1 MEQGENLKVVTRF
14 APSPTGFLHVG
25 NIRTAIFA
33 YLWAKKNKGTFI
45 LRIEDT
51 DKDREVAGAIDRLKE
66 ALVWLNVNWDQ
77 GPDVGGPHAPYIQ
90 SQRLDVYKKYAY
102 KLIELGFAY
111 PDPFT
116 EEEVEVLRQKAE
128 LEKRPF
134 LYREHRGETIEAWDE
149 KKPLR
154 FRIPEIKESKWHDVV
169 FGDLSAGPEALD
181 DFILIKSDGYPTYN
195 FAHIVDDIEMGV
207 THVMRGSEFIA
218 STPKFL
224 AVYEA
229 LNQKPPTFVSLP
241 HIMAPGGQKKLSKR
255 DGAKDL
261 LSYRDEGYLS
271 SAMFNFLSMLGWHPK
286 DEKEI
291 FTQDEMIEVFDIT
304 RIQKGGATM
313 NEEKLDWTNKEHI
326 RMLAKDEAEK
336 FVMQFLPQELR
347 GLDNSTVKRAVP
359 MIIDRITKGND
370 IGDLARAG
378 EFNFLLN
385 DPVYPKEKLQF
396 KNTDPKQI
404 TAHIQKAIDIF
415 SNLNEEEF
423 TFDKIKEILMNYAD
437 TLPSR
442 GECLHPIRF
451 ALSGQDRS
459 PDPFIIATVLGKNET
474 IKRLQKAIA

>member
-33 YLWAKKNKGTFI
+33 YLWAKKNNGTFL

-51 DKDREVAGAIDRLKE
+51 DKDREVVGAIDRLKE
-66 ALVWLNVNWDQ
+66 ALLWLGVRWDH
-77 GPDVGGPHAPYIQ
+77 GPDVGGPHAPYFQ
-90 SQRLDVYKKYAY
+90 SERLDIYKKYAL
-102 KLIELGFAY
+102 KLIEAGFAY

-116 EEEVEVLRQKAE
+116 EDDVDILRQKAE

-134 LYREHRGETIEAWDE
+134 LYREHRGESTESWDGT
-149 KKPLR
+149 KPLR
-154 FRIPEIKESKWHDVV
+154 FKIPEIKQTNWQDIV

-207 THVMRGSEFIA
+207 THVMRGTEFIA

-229 LNQKPPTFVSLP
+229 LGQKPPTFVSLP
-241 HIMAPGGQKKLSKR
+241 HIMAPSGKKKLSKR

-261 LSYRDEGYLS
+261 LEYRDEGYLS
-271 SAMFNFLSMLGWHPK
+271 QAMFNFLAMLGWHPR
-286 DEKEI
+286 DDKEV
-291 FTQDEMIEVFDIT
+291 FTQDELVQEFDIK
-304 RIQKGGATM
+304 RIQKAGATM
-313 NEEKLDWTNKEHI
+313 NDEKLDWFNKEHI
-326 RMLAKDEAEK
+326 RKLKGEELESFVFSFLTDELK
-336 FVMQFLPQELR
+336 KLPSDVQ
-347 GLDNSTVKRAVP
+347 KRMTP
-359 MIIDRITKGND
+359 MISERITKGND
-370 IGDLARAG
+370 IKDLSSKG
-378 EFNFLLN
+378 EFDFLLREPEVT
-385 DPVYPKEKLQF
+385 DDKLQY
-396 KNTDPKQI
+396 KNTDMKQI
-404 TAHIQKAIDIF
+404 KFH
-415 SNLNEEEF
+415 LEESKKLLESIPEPDF
-423 TFDKIKEILMNYAD
+423 NYDKIKDILLHYAD

-442 GECLHPIRF
+442 GELLHPVRF

-474 IKRLQKAIA
+474 IKRLQKVLA

>member
-51 DKDREVAGAIDRLKE
+51 DKDREVTGAIDRLKE
-66 ALVWLNVNWDQ
+66 ALIWLGVKWDQ
-77 GPDVGGPHAPYIQ
+77 GPDVGGPYAPYIQ
-90 SQRLDVYKKYAY
+90 SERLDIYKKYAY

-134 LYREHRGETIEAWDE
+134 LYREHRSESIEAWDE
-149 KKPLR
+149 TRPLR
-154 FRIPEIKESKWHDVV
+154 FKVPEIKESRWHDVV

-181 DFILIKSDGYPTYN
+181 DMIIIKSDGYPTYN

-261 LSYRDEGYLS
+261 LSYRDEGYLPA
-271 SAMFNFLSMLGWHPK
+271 AMFNFLTMLGWHPK

-291 FTQDEMIEVFDIT
+291 FTKDELIEVFDIT

-326 RMLAKDEAEK
+326 KMLSLNDSEK
-336 FVMQFLPQELR
+336 FVIEFLPEELKS
-347 GLDNSTVKRAVP
+347 LDASVLKRATV
-359 MIIDRITKGND
+359 MIVDRITKGSD
-370 IGDLARAG
+370 IGDLSRAG
-378 EFNFLLN
+378 EFNFLLRA
-385 DPVYPKEKLQF
+385 PEYSKEKLMF

-404 TAHIQKAIDIF
+404 VAHIQKAIDIF
-415 SNLNEEEF
+415 STLNEDEF
-423 TFDKIKEILMNYAD
+423 TFEKIKELLMNYAD

-474 IKRLQKAIA
+474 IRRLQKAIA